1 MTARVSIEEVK
12 PTHDGQRVDNWLA
25 ARLKG
30 VPRSLV
36 YRLLRTGQVRV
47 NGRRARPSLRLV
59 TGDRVRIPPVRTG
72 EARPPARPNP
82 EHVERLLRAV
92 LYEDERVMVLEKEA
106 GMAVHAGSGISHGL
120 IETLNAGREE
130 PAYYLVHRLDRDTSG
145 CLLLAKNR
153 ATMTELHA
161 LLREGGIGKH
171 YLALLQGQ
179 WKGGARTVDA
189 PLSPNRARGGERM
202 TEVSGEG
209 RHAVTRILP
218 RQAFPGAT
226 LVEAELDTGRKH
238 QIRVHAAHEGH
249 PVAGDRKYGDPE
261 FNKRMKSLGLRRLFL
276 HAHRLHF
283 AMADGREVD
292 VASPLPE
299 ELRAVLDGLESA

>member
-1 MTARVSIEEVK
+1 LNSRVKIEEVK
-12 PTHDGQRVDNWLA
+12 PAHDGQRVDNWLA

-59 TGDRVRIPPVRTG
+59 AGDRVRIPPVRTG
-72 EARPPARPNP
+72 EQRPPPKPDAARF
-82 EHVERLLRAV
+82 ERLRRAV
-92 LYEDERVMVLEKEA
+92 LYEDERIMVLGKA
-106 GMAVHAGSGISHGL
+106 TGMAVHAGSGVSHGL
-120 IETLNAGREE
+120 IEILNAGLEE

-145 CLLLAKNR
+145 CLLLAKDR

-161 LLREGGIGKH
+161 LMRRGGIGKQ
-171 YLALLQGQ
+171 YLALVQGQ

-189 PLSPNRARGGERM
+189 PLSPNRERGGERM

-209 RHAVTRILP
+209 RRAATRFVP
-218 RQAFPGAT
+218 RQAFPEAT
-226 LVEAELDTGRKH
+226 LMEATLDTGRKH

-249 PVAGDRKYGDPE
+249 PVAGDRKYGDAA
-261 FNKRMKSLGLRRLFL
+261 FNKRMKKLGLKRLFL

-283 AMADGREVD
+283 AMPDGREVD
-292 VASPLPE
+292 VTAPLPDD
-299 ELRAVLDGLESA
+299 LRAVLDAMETD